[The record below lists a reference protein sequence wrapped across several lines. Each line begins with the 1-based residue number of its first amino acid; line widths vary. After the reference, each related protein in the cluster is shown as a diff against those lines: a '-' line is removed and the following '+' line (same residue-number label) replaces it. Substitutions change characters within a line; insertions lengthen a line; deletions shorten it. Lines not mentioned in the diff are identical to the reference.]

1 MRLDSLGADIGG
13 NVKLASHDHKP
24 SDAIEMKRIQEN
36 GGQVVCVGKEVSFR
50 VTIKLGSDSYNYA
63 VARSLEVEEVRR
75 QGISAKADL
84 FSVKMDN
91 AGDFLVIATDGLID
105 VFDNNEICEFI
116 ASRLLTSDS
125 VDIISEDL
133 IKAALKRGAADNLS
147 VVVYSAI

>member
-1 MRLDSLGADIGG
+1 M
-13 NVKLASHDHKP
+13 
-24 SDAIEMKRIQEN
+24 
-36 GGQVVCVGKEVSFR
+36 GKEVSFR